1 MGYGLWVLVV
11 HAIWCM
17 VWWIVVERWFGVV
30 ESCSGGIIVSCCSLS
45 FFFFP
50 DFWYGYYVM
59 MVVDASCDCFCGCGS
74 GDLFLVG
81 GWWRYYVEVASFD
94 HEGDVW

>member
-1 MGYGLWVLVV
+1 MGFGGSCNLVYGMVD
-11 HAIWCM
+11 CGGEM
-17 VWWIVVERWFGVV
+17 VW
-30 ESCSGGIIVSCCSLS
+30 CGGELQWWYHSELLFSLLF

-59 MVVDASCDCFCGCGS
+59 MVVDAGCDFFCGCGS
-74 GDLFLVG
+74 GDLFLAG
-81 GWWRYYVEVASFD
+81 GWWRYYMEVASFD